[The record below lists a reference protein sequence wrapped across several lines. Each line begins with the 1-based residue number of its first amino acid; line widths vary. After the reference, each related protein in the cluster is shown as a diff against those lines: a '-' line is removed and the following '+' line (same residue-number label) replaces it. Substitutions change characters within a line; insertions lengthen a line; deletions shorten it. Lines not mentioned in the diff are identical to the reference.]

1 MAIKT
6 FTAGE
11 VLTAADT
18 NTYLNNGG
26 LVYIT
31 QASMTTST
39 TSINNCFTSTYR
51 NYRILIT
58 TSQVSANASFNLRFR
73 ASGSDNSTANYKY
86 ALWNVNTV
94 AGTGTL
100 VGNANNEI
108 AFAFIGSAN
117 GDTSTAMDI
126 HDPQLT
132 NRTKGSSTFFGYD
145 SANWWNRGGGFMFD
159 GTDSFDGFT
168 VFTSSGTV
176 TGLIQVYGY
185 RNS

>member
-1 MAIKT
+1 MPIKT
-6 FTAGE
+6 FTAGS

-18 NTYLNNGG
+18 NDYLNNGG

-31 QASMTTST
+31 QATMGSAV

-51 NYRILIT
+51 NYRVLIT
-58 TSQVSANASFNLRFR
+58 TSQVGANASFNLRFR
-73 ASGSDNSTANYKY
+73 AGGSDNTNATYKF
-86 ALWNVNTV
+86 ALWNISTV
-94 AGTGTL
+94 AGTGSL
-100 VGNANNEI
+100 VGNANTE
-108 AFAFIGSAN
+108 FTFSFIGSAN

-126 HDPQLT
+126 HDPQLA

-159 GTDSFDGFT
+159 NTNVFDGFT
-168 VFTSSGTV
+168 IFTSSGNV

-185 RNS
+185 RQS